1 MPRDLRLA
9 TPANWFDID
18 LNPSTSAES
27 IARLVE
33 ERAGREPDQ
42 AENRR
47 QLVRMMRKAT
57 ADARE
62 QDAIFASVL
71 SDVIE
76 GRPVAASV
84 IVSLARDGSP
94 APGDVEARVTA

>member
-1 MPRDLRLA
+1 MADTAASAVPPDLRLA
-9 TPANWFDID
+9 TPANWFDLD
-18 LNPSTSAES
+18 LNPGTSAES

-33 ERAGREPDQ
+33 DRVGGGPEQ

-47 QLVRMMRKAT
+47 ELVGMLRKAT

-62 QDAIFASVL
+62 QQAIFASIL

-84 IVSLARDGSP
+84 IVSLA
-94 APGDVEARVTA
+94 GD